1 MTKLDI
7 VHCIADNHNRLA
19 RVMVSGDDA
28 IIMGSVLVEL
38 RKLINV
44 IQKDIEAENSD
55 ADERKGRT
63 DENS

>member
-55 ADERKGRT
+55 ADERKGE
-63 DENS
+63 DG